1 MKNDSN
7 NAAKQMIA
15 RYPDLKPYPKSA
27 AENLRRELR
36 AVFPQITFS
45 VRYKSFS
52 GGDEI
57 TVSYEDGPKVEEV
70 EAIANKYAYDSSQ
83 CDAMT
88 DYYDYRP
95 TEFTRIF
102 GGAKFVLIRRD
113 MSDRVRAD
121 LYCKAVEIAPD
132 LADGRNVRREELFR
146 QRLFYDSKTGA
157 GDVPLPKSNDY
168 GTGSIINER
177 HRLRH
182 VQTGRDIAP
191 GGRTLH
197 AWGLSL

>member
-95 TEFTRIF
+95 TEFTRIRSEE
-102 GGAKFVLIRRD
+102 RRVGKECR
-113 MSDRVRAD
+113 SRWSP
-121 LYCKAVEIAPD
+121 Y
-132 LADGRNVRREELFR
+132 
-146 QRLFYDSKTGA
+146 
-157 GDVPLPKSNDY
+157 
-168 GTGSIINER
+168 
-177 HRLRH
+177 H
-182 VQTGRDIAP
+182 
-191 GGRTLH
+191 
-197 AWGLSL
+197 